1 MASNQGQ
8 LTEFGILFSQHYGM
22 TSKDNCS
29 LYERERRY
37 YKRHGHVSWDENGNP
52 LPRGPGGKASEFGKL
67 FFQHYGITKKDNSN
81 LYAKEIMYLKNHG
94 HVSWDETGNPLPK
107 FWNTPEGHER
117 RSEIMKNLWE
127 TGRTRGNTGNPA
139 WNRGMPSLNKIH
151 KPYKKHNKKEQN
163 TMTIKD
169 YANQLKTKFDSV
181 SANWNKLTIEQL
193 EQIENCL
200 NLVVKPVVVPQPA
213 PVKKRTRKF
222 KGFSQKVQQQKA
234 EYQYDVSNGYTGKYR
249 EWLKIKKA
257 GGTIYTNKIQ

>member
-1 MASNQGQ
+1 MP
-8 LTEFGILFSQHYGM
+8 LT
-22 TSKDNCS
+22 
-29 LYERERRY
+29 
-37 YKRHGHVSWDENGNP
+37 HGP
-52 LPRGPGGKASEFGKL
+52 TTEFGKL
-67 FFQHYGITKKDNSN
+67 FLQHYGITKKDNSSLYSKEIQYCQRNGHVRWDKNKKVNFPKQESEFGKLFFQRYGIRKKDNHN
-81 LYAKEIMYLKNHG
+81 LYAKEHAYYSRHG
-94 HVSWDETGNPLPK
+94 HVSWDEYAKLQYI
-107 FWNTPEGHER
+107 EER
-117 RSEIMKNLWE
+117 RKHQSQSLKERWE
-127 TGRTRGNTGNPA
+127 TGTFSGNTG
-139 WNRGMPSLNKIH
+139 MKLTH
-151 KPYKKHNKKEQN
+151 KPHHKKEQK

-222 KGFSQKVQQQKA
+222 NGFSQKVLQQKA

-257 GGTIYTNKIQ
+257 GGTIYTNKL